1 LTDPTALY
9 RDLLLALPANYTA
22 ADMAR
27 DFSRTFDT
35 DQGKRV
41 LAMVMG
47 AAGWLRAY
55 PEVSGE
61 DLRAIEGKRALVL
74 YILDMATSEAKPD
87 GTAVSLA
94 QKIEMQQTEVSNG

>member
-1 LTDPTALY
+1 MTDPTSLY

-22 ADMAR
+22 AGMVK
-27 DFSRTFDT
+27 DFRITFGT

-41 LAMVMG
+41 LAMIMG

-55 PEVSGE
+55 PELSDA
-61 DLRAIEGKRALVL
+61 DLRATEGKRALVL
-74 YILDMATSEAKPD
+74 YILDMATSDAQPD

-94 QKIEMQQTEVSNG
+94 QKIEQQTEVNDG